1 MFLQY
6 LFLPGLPSKEEEFPT
21 SNCEICLAIEGFSA
35 TIRII
40 VNAAGAPMIVL
51 HPNCLGGGGGERVL
65 WEIVSILLKNGK
77 DVLLLSSPHSNY
89 NLDFVKSEVL
99 KTFGIE
105 LRNVEKNLVII
116 PLFMIPLLNS
126 KLYPLFSIFLQAF
139 AQVILGFEIVFRS
152 CFWRKGD
159 DFSFIDSFHL
169 PFTSMIVGLF
179 RRTKAIFAYSHFPFI
194 YSSCTSPYHKVL
206 LFFYQLALPFYTEIM
221 VNSSFTKNELGL
233 VLPSLK
239 TELLY
244 PPCCVFNNDDLWIN
258 CDGDKVSINDC
269 NDDDY
274 DQTIQ
279 IVSLS
284 QFRPMKRHIDQ
295 IKIVSK
301 LKYKGIKISLKM
313 IGGISDD
320 QKKYINHLKEVAK
333 THQVQLDIIGN
344 ATQNDINR
352 IFAKSHIGLH
362 TMHNEHFG
370 IAVVD
375 MISAGLLV
383 MAHRSGGPLLDII
396 KDERFL
402 FEDVDDCCFKLN
414 SLLLGNAKDN
424 DNGEDGDG
432 KDFKGYNSNDIME
445 RLTNIRKEVRLSVSD
460 RFSPLK
466 FEEGFLKTI
475 NKYT

>member
-1 MFLQY
+1 M
-6 LFLPGLPSKEEEFPT
+6 
-21 SNCEICLAIEGFSA
+21 I
-35 TIRII
+35 
-40 VNAAGAPMIVL
+40 IVL

-77 DVLLLSSPHSNY
+77 DVLLLSSPDRSY
-89 NLDFVKSEVL
+89 NLDFVKLEVL

-116 PLFMIPLLNS
+116 PLFMFPLLNS
-126 KLYPLFSIFLQAF
+126 KLYPLFSIFLQAL
-139 AQVILGFEIVFRS
+139 AQVILGFEIVFKS
-152 CFWRKGD
+152 FFWRGRTD
-159 DFSFIDSFHL
+159 SSFIDTFHL

-194 YSSCTSPYHKVL
+194 YSSCSSPYHRVL

-221 VNSSFTKNELGL
+221 VNSSFTKNELAL

-244 PPCCVFNNDDLWIN
+244 PPCCGVFDNDDFWKN
-258 CDGDKVSINDC
+258 CDNDKVSINDYDGGV
-269 NDDDY
+269 DDD
-274 DQTIQ
+274 DDLPIQ

-301 LKYKGIKISLKM
+301 LKFKGIKVSLKM
-313 IGGISDD
+313 IGGVSED

-333 THQVQLDIIGN
+333 THQVQLQIISN

-424 DNGEDGDG
+424 ENGKIGD
-432 KDFKGYNSNDIME
+432 DFKSYNANDIME
-445 RLTNIRKEVRLSVSD
+445 RLTNIRKEIRLSVLD
-460 RFSPLK
+460 RFSSLK
-466 FEEGFLKTI
+466 FEEGFLKII
-475 NKYT
+475 NKYI